1 MGQVHL
7 EIALMCTGLAML
19 IGLIAFSGVKKK
31 EHADSHA
38 NNDPHGTQPHGGGG
52 HGGGHDDHPKAKTF
66 MHMFGIVIL
75 VLLAVIGGYYV
86 VTDAIKKNNERESA
100 KKLAEENKQFP
111 THTSSSVID
120 PRADTNTWITI
131 TLNEDKIV
139 LLEHSEDTRVIWKT
153 TGDKVDAYFGNDT
166 TDLINKMYTYSLG
179 DHVSTKE
186 SRFLAFKKVENYPN
200 KLMYRY
206 EIGKT
211 GQFMPNPIYIKVK

>member
-31 EHADSHA
+31 EHADPHA
-38 NNDPHGTQPHGGGG
+38 NNNPHGAQPHGGGG
-52 HGGGHDDHPKAKTF
+52 DPHGKPAKSF
-66 MHMFGIVIL
+66 MHMFGVVVLIVL
-75 VLLAVIGGYYV
+75 ALLGGYYLF
-86 VTDAIKKNNERESA
+86 TNAKEKNDEREEAERQA
-100 KKLAEENKQFP
+100 KLDEKFP

-179 DHVSTKE
+179 DHVSTEE

-206 EIGKT
+206 KIGKT
-211 GQFMPNPIYIKVK
+211 GQFMPNPIYIKIK